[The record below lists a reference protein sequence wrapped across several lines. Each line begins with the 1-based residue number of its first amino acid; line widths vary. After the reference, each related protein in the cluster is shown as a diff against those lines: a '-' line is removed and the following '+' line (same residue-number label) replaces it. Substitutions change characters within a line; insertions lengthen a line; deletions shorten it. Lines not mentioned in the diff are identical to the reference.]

1 MLTKKRWL
9 ALILVMAL
17 LASAI
22 SRMGSTNVAFANS
35 DESYPIL
42 AMPVE
47 YVNYTITSINGP
59 LWAKIDGDYPIYVLN
74 ESDYAFNG
82 ELPMVYP
89 MPPETTSIHV
99 YLGTQE
105 LSWTNYT
112 QAYPD
117 ALHHTAIGDWW
128 MIYSL
133 VGQVSNFFELKIHY
147 EHPIEVINGS
157 YLFLYNLNIG
167 PYLTPQNSNSTCYY
181 TIRTETNITNLH
193 SYTTGNDPDWNPI
206 NHTVTQEGSTTVVS
220 IQEYSDYYK
229 SLPGDMAVTFSATH
243 QIQEFPP
250 WIASASI
257 LLVISAAFIY
267 LKTKKSSKPTTL
279 GDESVKTGDVFS
291 NS

>member
-1 MLTKKRWL
+1 MLAKKSGL
-9 ALILVMAL
+9 ALILMVLL
-17 LASAI
+17 LASAM
-22 SRMGSTNVAFANS
+22 SGLGSIKVAFANS

-47 YVNYTITSINGP
+47 YVNYSITSINGT
-59 LWAKIDGDYPIYVLN
+59 LWAKIDGDYPIYILN
-74 ESDYAFNG
+74 ESEYALNG

-89 MPPETTSIHV
+89 IPPETIDIHV

-117 ALHHTAIGDWW
+117 ALHHTAIGDWC

-133 VGQVSNFFELKIHY
+133 VGPVSNFFELKIHY
-147 EHPIEVINGS
+147 EHPVEFINGS

-167 PYLTPQNSNSTCYY
+167 PYLSPKDSNSTCYY
-181 TIRTETNITNLH
+181 TIRMETNFTNLH
-193 SYTTGNDPDWNPI
+193 AYTTGNDPVWNPI
-206 NHTVTQEGSTTVVS
+206 NNTITHEDSATVVS

-229 SLPGDMAVTFSATH
+229 TLPGDMAVTFSANY

-250 WIASASI
+250 WITPAI
-257 LLVISAAFIY
+257 LLLLVSAASIY
-267 LKTKKSSKPTTL
+267 LKSKKSINPIS
-279 GDESVKTGDVFS
+279 
-291 NS
+291 